1 MSEPTPSSIP
11 QSLAEDVLVAASR
24 WTLWRSLA
32 RGLAHSLANASQML
46 ALTDPGPMAR
56 EEARERVSRAAA
68 ILGQFG
74 RPAGAPTPTLLGEVL
89 ADLAELQA
97 LQSAF
102 PSTVLPVGCPADLP
116 PLGMPGGDLLHALL
130 AIITNAKEACAPERA
145 ELALR
150 VEATLD
156 GVHIVLRDAGPGW
169 SADALEH
176 AFDTATQPR
185 DGRLGTGLAAARVLL
200 RRSGGDARVLA
211 ANAGVELRVPA
222 WGRAGA

>member
-1 MSEPTPSSIP
+1 MTEPAPASLPPSVTDDMLI
-11 QSLAEDVLVAASR
+11 AASR

-68 ILGQFG
+68 VLGQFG
-74 RPAGAPTPTLLGEVL
+74 RPAGAPTPTLLDEVL

-102 PSTVLPVGCPADLP
+102 PSTVLPVECPAGLP
-116 PLGMPGGDLLHALL
+116 PIGTPASDLLHALL
-130 AIITNAKEACAPERA
+130 AIVTNAKEACAPQRA

-150 VEATLD
+150 VEATPD
-156 GVHIVLRDAGPGW
+156 GISIVLCDAGPGW
-169 SADALEH
+169 SAGALEH
-176 AFDTATQPR
+176 AFDAATQPR
-185 DGRLGTGLAAARVLL
+185 EGHLGTGLAAARVLL
-200 RRSGGDARVLA
+200 RRSGGDVCVLA
-211 ANAGVELRVPA
+211 GNAGVELRVPA
-222 WGRAGA
+222 WRRAGA